1 MAAASAAAATG
12 GALACIGLENP
23 SRSSAQAAQKSR
35 AWQTKL
41 SQAARKARPAWHW
54 LRSSFPAIQ
63 QLLTSRYNCSFYHSL
78 MWAAGRC
85 VCFCTCS
92 ETCTAP
98 CHHPARCRLAAAT
111 PMHTL
116 EQKPYRL
123 RALFVGASRRSLF
136 KLLQHQLT
144 HASRGPG
151 HFKRG
156 AGPDP
161 RGCWAARGEACWALE
176 LLGHQQ
182 RRRRHFRHL
191 QHQPSSPAN
200 PLALQAPP
208 PAVAPAP
215 SPARQAAHQQAAA
228 ALGAALVSLAAACAP
243 APAAAAD
250 LKLGQEV
257 FEANCG
263 ACACCAC
270 KYEHA

>member
-116 EQKPYRL
+116 EQKTHRL

-161 RGCWAARGEACWALE
+161 RGCWAARGEGCC
-176 LLGHQQ
+176 LLANSS
-182 RRRRHFRHL
+182 RRRRCPAGL
-191 QHQPSSPAN
+191 WSCWGTSS
-200 PLALQAPP
+200 
-208 PAVAPAP
+208 
-215 SPARQAAHQQAAA
+215 AAA
-228 ALGAALVSLAAACAP
+228 ATSGICNTN
-243 APAAAAD
+243 PAAPQIRLPCRLRPPRWPLHPAQ
-250 LKLGQEV
+250 LGRQHISRQLLHWAPRWCRWRRHV
-257 FEANCG
+257 RLPLRPRQT
-263 ACACCAC
+263 
-270 KYEHA
+270 